1 MKRKI
6 LLVDGYNMIAFW
18 QETRQLFQ
26 KSELDAARN
35 ILLQKLSHYASFEG
49 IEVICVFDAQ
59 YMPGVRQTYE
69 EFNVQVVFTGE
80 DETADDY
87 IERLAAELNTPLHQV
102 SVATSDL
109 NEQWTVFAQGALRVS
124 ARELEKP
131 QSSAASGERSKTTH
145 ATARSRSIATITRND
160 GRQVMTFAILT
171 DSTADLDQN
180 WAKEHQVTILG
191 LTIELDGTV
200 YQTVG
205 QGQLT
210 SPELLEAMKNGAK
223 PTTSQVNVGQFQETF
238 EQFAKEGKDL
248 LYVAFS
254 SVLSGTYQSAVMARD
269 LVLEDYP
276 EAVIEI
282 VDPKAAGIGEG
293 YLVMRAVAAR
303 DAGRSLAEAKEEI
316 MDLAP
321 KLRTYFLVDD
331 LYHLMRGGRLSKSA
345 AIMGSLASIKPIL
358 WIDAEGKLVP
368 ISKVRGRKKA
378 VRELLELIKAD
389 IGGSTALVSYTNDL
403 EGAEALKQEMLALD
417 GIDEVLVM
425 PLGPVISAH
434 VGPNSLIGFVIGKEN
449 RK

>member
-1 MKRKI
+1 
-6 LLVDGYNMIAFW
+6 
-18 QETRQLFQ
+18 
-26 KSELDAARN
+26 
-35 ILLQKLSHYASFEG
+35 
-49 IEVICVFDAQ
+49 
-59 YMPGVRQTYE
+59 
-69 EFNVQVVFTGE
+69 
-80 DETADDY
+80 
-87 IERLAAELNTPLHQV
+87 
-102 SVATSDL
+102 
-109 NEQWTVFAQGALRVS
+109 
-124 ARELEKP
+124 
-131 QSSAASGERSKTTH
+131 
-145 ATARSRSIATITRND
+145 
-160 GRQVMTFAILT
+160 MTFAILT

-205 QGQLT
+205 EAQLT

-238 EQFAKEGKDL
+238 KQFAKEGKDL

-269 LVLEDYP
+269 LVLEEYP

-316 MDLAP
+316 MALAP

-368 ISKVRGRKKA
+368 ITKVRGRKKA
-378 VRELLELIKAD
+378 VRELLELIKTD
-389 IGGSTALVSYTNDL
+389 IGESTALVSYTNDL
-403 EGAEALKQEMLALD
+403 EGAEALKAEMLALD

>member
-1 MKRKI
+1 
-6 LLVDGYNMIAFW
+6 
-18 QETRQLFQ
+18 
-26 KSELDAARN
+26 
-35 ILLQKLSHYASFEG
+35 
-49 IEVICVFDAQ
+49 
-59 YMPGVRQTYE
+59 
-69 EFNVQVVFTGE
+69 
-80 DETADDY
+80 
-87 IERLAAELNTPLHQV
+87 
-102 SVATSDL
+102 
-109 NEQWTVFAQGALRVS
+109 
-124 ARELEKP
+124 
-131 QSSAASGERSKTTH
+131 
-145 ATARSRSIATITRND
+145 
-160 GRQVMTFAILT
+160 
-171 DSTADLDQN
+171 
-180 WAKEHQVTILG
+180 
-191 LTIELDGTV
+191 
-200 YQTVG
+200 
-205 QGQLT
+205 
-210 SPELLEAMKNGAK
+210 
-223 PTTSQVNVGQFQETF
+223 
-238 EQFAKEGKDL
+238 
-248 LYVAFS
+248 
-254 SVLSGTYQSAVMARD
+254 MARD

-282 VDPKAAGIGEG
+282 VDQKAAGIGEG

-389 IGGSTALVSYTNDL
+389 IGESTALVSYTNDL
-403 EGAEALKQEMLALD
+403 EGAEALKQEMLALE

>member
-1 MKRKI
+1 
-6 LLVDGYNMIAFW
+6 
-18 QETRQLFQ
+18 
-26 KSELDAARN
+26 
-35 ILLQKLSHYASFEG
+35 
-49 IEVICVFDAQ
+49 
-59 YMPGVRQTYE
+59 
-69 EFNVQVVFTGE
+69 
-80 DETADDY
+80 
-87 IERLAAELNTPLHQV
+87 
-102 SVATSDL
+102 
-109 NEQWTVFAQGALRVS
+109 
-124 ARELEKP
+124 
-131 QSSAASGERSKTTH
+131 
-145 ATARSRSIATITRND
+145 
-160 GRQVMTFAILT
+160 MTFAILT

-205 QGQLT
+205 EGQLT

-238 EQFAKEGKDL
+238 KHFAKEGKAV

-282 VDPKAAGIGEG
+282 VDP
-293 YLVMRAVAAR
+293 
-303 DAGRSLAEAKEEI
+303 
-316 MDLAP
+316 
-321 KLRTYFLVDD
+321 
-331 LYHLMRGGRLSKSA
+331 MRGGRLSKSA

-368 ISKVRGRKKA
+368 ITKVRGRKKA
-378 VRELLELIKAD
+378 VRELLELIKTD
-389 IGGSTALVSYTNDL
+389 IGESTALVSYTNDL
-403 EGAEALKQEMLALD
+403 EGAEALKAEMLALD

-434 VGPNSLIGFVIGKEN
+434 VGPNALIGFVIGKEN

>member
-1 MKRKI
+1 
-6 LLVDGYNMIAFW
+6 
-18 QETRQLFQ
+18 
-26 KSELDAARN
+26 
-35 ILLQKLSHYASFEG
+35 
-49 IEVICVFDAQ
+49 
-59 YMPGVRQTYE
+59 
-69 EFNVQVVFTGE
+69 
-80 DETADDY
+80 
-87 IERLAAELNTPLHQV
+87 
-102 SVATSDL
+102 
-109 NEQWTVFAQGALRVS
+109 
-124 ARELEKP
+124 
-131 QSSAASGERSKTTH
+131 
-145 ATARSRSIATITRND
+145 
-160 GRQVMTFAILT
+160 MTFAILT

-180 WAKEHQVTILG
+180 WAKEHHVTILG
-191 LTIELDGTV
+191 LTIELEGTV

-205 QGQLT
+205 EGQLT

-223 PTTSQVNVGQFQETF
+223 PTTSQVNVG
-238 EQFAKEGKDL
+238 
-248 LYVAFS
+248 
-254 SVLSGTYQSAVMARD
+254 
-269 LVLEDYP
+269 P

-316 MDLAP
+316 MALAP

-368 ISKVRGRKKA
+368 ITKVRGRKKA

-389 IGGSTALVSYTNDL
+389 IGESTALVSYTNDL
-403 EGAEALKQEMLALD
+403 EGAEALKAEMLALD